1 MNKNERL
8 IIAAVFA
15 LIFAF
20 VGIDLLIDSR
30 EGTSILHFVIE
41 GIIAFVAI
49 LSALFILIGVFV
61 KKNKLEAELLIA
73 NSNNDA
79 NRAEAKLWRDKAKTF
94 IDGLSSEISK
104 KLDEWGLSASE
115 KEIAFMLLKGL
126 SLREIAKA
134 RGTNEKTT
142 RAQATSIYQ
151 KSGLSG
157 RADLS
162 AFFLEDLLG

>member
-1 MNKNERL
+1 MNKKERL

-30 EGTSILHFVIE
+30 EGTSIVHFVIE
-41 GIIAFVAI
+41 GSIAFVALI
-49 LSALFILIGVFV
+49 SALFIISGIFA

-73 NSNNDA
+73 NSSIDFT
-79 NRAEAKLWRDKAKTF
+79 RAEAELWRQKAKLF
-94 IDGLSSEISK
+94 IDGLSSEISA
-104 KLDEWGLSASE
+104 KLDEWGLSDSE

-126 SLREIAKA
+126 SLREIADA

>member
-8 IIAAVFA
+8 IIAT
-15 LIFAF
+15 IFVSISAF

-30 EGTSILHFVIE
+30 EGTSIAHFVIE
-41 GIIAFVAI
+41 GTIAFVALI
-49 LSALFILIGVFV
+49 SALFILNGIFD

-73 NSNNDA
+73 SSNSDA
-79 NRAEAKLWRDKAKTF
+79 NKAEAEIWRSRAKIF
-94 IDGLSSEISK
+94 IDGLSSEISN
-104 KLDEWGLSASE
+104 KLYDWGLSASE

-126 SLREIAKA
+126 SLREIANA
-134 RGTNEKTT
+134 RNTNEKTT